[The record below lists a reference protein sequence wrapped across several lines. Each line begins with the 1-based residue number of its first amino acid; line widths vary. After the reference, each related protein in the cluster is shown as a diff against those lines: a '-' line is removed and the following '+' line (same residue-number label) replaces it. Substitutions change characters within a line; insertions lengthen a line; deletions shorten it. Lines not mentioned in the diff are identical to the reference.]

1 MLPQIEKDRG
11 YKDEHHDYIQQQ
23 IRRFCLKCIFAPG
36 REGVGRGRDGGG
48 VGEMVG
54 EWGVG
59 GRGRDGVEVGRGRDG
74 WK

>member
-36 REGVGRGRDGGG
+36 REGVGRGRDDGG
-48 VGEMVG
+48 VGG
-54 EWGVG
+54 S
-59 GRGRDGVEVGRGRDG
+59 GRDGVEVGRGRDG